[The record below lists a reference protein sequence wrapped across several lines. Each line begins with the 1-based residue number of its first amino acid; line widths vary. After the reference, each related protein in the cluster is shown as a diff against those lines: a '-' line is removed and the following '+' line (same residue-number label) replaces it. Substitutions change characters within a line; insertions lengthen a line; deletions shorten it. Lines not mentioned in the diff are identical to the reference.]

1 MASRAGLAGPH
12 PRRPFLSSGEKKN
25 ALLTM
30 NGFCRANNAFKA
42 WAKSSKTRQ
51 MAAPDSQS
59 TPSSVPSV
67 LTSTTGTAAAPAV
80 SSAISLPPE
89 CPPDSLALGRA
100 TWTFLHTTAAYY
112 PTNPNPQ
119 QRRHMLNLL
128 NSLPTLYPCSYC
140 AQHLGGEMKK
150 NAPDVTSRDTLS
162 KWLCGVH
169 NEVNLRLGRELFDC
183 SKADERWKDGPAD
196 GSCD

>member
-1 MASRAGLAGPH
+1 MNVYRAE
-12 PRRPFLSSGEKKN
+12 S
-25 ALLTM
+25 
-30 NGFCRANNAFKA
+30 AFKA
-42 WAKSSKTRQ
+42 WVKSSKTRRAAASNPQ
-51 MAAPDSQS
+51 DTPLSVLAVSTSTAGTTAIPAAP
-59 TPSSVPSV
+59 
-67 LTSTTGTAAAPAV
+67 TA
-80 SSAISLPPE
+80 IDLPPE
-89 CPPDSLALGRA
+89 CPPDSLALGHA

-119 QRRHMLNLL
+119 HRRHMLNLL

-150 NAPDVTSRDTLS
+150 NPPDVTSRDTLS

-169 NEVNLRLGRELFDC
+169 NEVNLRLGKEPFDC
-183 SKADERWKDGPAD
+183 AKVDKRWKDGPAD